1 MGGGGIVIMRDEFG
15 VFCKGIFYIYAV
27 WGYRGE
33 GEVNSNLSTHSH
45 AWSTVTGKPSVFSP
59 STHNHTWNE
68 ITGKP
73 STYTPTSHNQ
83 AWSTITN
90 KPTTFTPSSHTHD
103 DRYQISSMENS
114 TAIPGF
120 EGQNIAGFMHRFSNN
135 TGKYMSETFMTYG
148 NYLYTQVKNNGAWTG
163 FRKQID
169 NRYIEDVEYALYPTL
184 DNARDLGGSVFRW
197 RGAYLTNAPSITSDK
212 NKKKDI
218 KSLDLESITRFCNGL
233 NPVSYKLI
241 DGESGRTHFG
251 LIAQEVEEAMQ
262 NANLTSMDFAGF
274 IKDGN
279 NYFLRYEEFIP
290 LIIKII
296 QNLEKRVS
304 DLDKNH

>member
-1 MGGGGIVIMRDEFG
+1 M
-15 VFCKGIFYIYAV
+15 
-27 WGYRGE
+27 
-33 GEVNSNLSTHSH
+33 L
-45 AWSTVTGKPSVFSP
+45 PS
-59 STHNHTWNE
+59 
-68 ITGKP
+68 
-73 STYTPTSHNQ
+73 
-83 AWSTITN
+83 
-90 KPTTFTPSSHTHD
+90 
-103 DRYQISSMENS
+103 
-114 TAIPGF
+114 
-120 EGQNIAGFMHRFSNN
+120 
-135 TGKYMSETFMTYG
+135 
-148 NYLYTQVKNNGAWTG
+148 
-163 FRKQID
+163 
-169 NRYIEDVEYALYPTL
+169 
-184 DNARDLGGSVFRW
+184 
-197 RGAYLTNAPSITSDK
+197 LTNAPSITSDK